1 MKTLMQPVLYPVQPF
16 GQCLK
21 EMLKEKRI
29 SASEVARLM
38 AYKSRNSVFRIL
50 DGTGGHSV
58 CEAFFEKL
66 KEENPLALSEEGF
79 TVLAQALEVTRVGE
93 HAFMSNRA
101 MRELLMNV
109 SLEPEEHRVRIDASN
124 TPEDPRFHD
133 ALDAMAQGRKAYLTI
148 TGCCDRPI
156 FDALREHIYKTDL
169 SCEVKVRH
177 IVYTG
182 AEEIVHN
189 ISAIQP
195 LLYSDVYTAY
205 CLEPGMFSK
214 ERESVFRMNCVY
226 LHIQDAQ
233 GQWYNQMIPLV
244 DKGVFIAMRRTRG
257 GGSEPFQKYFKDDLA
272 RMPLLK
278 ADFSKAGRLE
288 DYQSYTQ
295 ACRQLERNRAI
306 YTIKPDVPLNFI
318 HPDILLPC
326 VAEGFAAMGE
336 DDPKGFEAFLREIER
351 IHLARWEN
359 FFSKKKVNH
368 TIFSREAMEQFAR
381 TGRQSDH
388 FFAIRP
394 YTGQERTQILTH
406 LRKQEAENPHFHI
419 HFFKEDFTPPLTEIG
434 LYEGVGTL
442 LTKPYTHYNLAD
454 DHAEAVLTQP
464 EFCECYK
471 EFFVKDLLAKHVVS
485 REETLHIMDQLIEI
499 ARQA

>member
-21 EMLKEKRI
+21 EMLKEKKI
-29 SASEVARLM
+29 SASEVARMM

-50 DGTGGHSV
+50 DGTGGYSV

-66 KEENPLALSEEGF
+66 KEEDPLALSKHEIAM
-79 TVLAQALEVTRVGE
+79 LAQALEVTRVGE

-109 SLEPEEHRVRIDASN
+109 SLEPEEQRVRVDVSS
-124 TPEDPRFHD
+124 TPEDPHFQG
-133 ALDAMAQGRKAYLTI
+133 AMDTIMRGKKAYLTI
-148 TGCCDRPI
+148 TGCCDRSI
-156 FDALREHIYKTDL
+156 FDALRESIYKSDL
-169 SCEVKVRH
+169 ACDVKIRH

-205 CLEPGMFSK
+205 CLEPGVFSR
-214 ERESVFRMNCVY
+214 ERESIFRMNCVY
-226 LHIQDAQ
+226 LHTQDAQ
-233 GQWYNQMIPLV
+233 GQWYDQIIPLV
-244 DKGVFIAMRRTRG
+244 DKGVFAAMKRTRG
-257 GGSEPFQKYFKDDLA
+257 REREPFQQYFKDDLS

-278 ADFSKAGRLE
+278 ANFSKAGQLE
-288 DYQSYTQ
+288 DYLSYTDD
-295 ACRQLERNRAI
+295 CRKLERNRAI
-306 YTIKPDVPLNFI
+306 YTIKLDVPLSFI

-326 VAEGFAAMGE
+326 AQEGFAAMGE
-336 DDPKGFEAFLREIER
+336 ADPEGFKAFLCEMER

-359 FFSKKKVNH
+359 LFGKKKMSH
-368 TIFSREAMEQFAR
+368 TVFSCEAMEQFAR

-388 FFAIRP
+388 FFAMRP
-394 YTGQERTQILTH
+394 YTGQERAEILSQ
-406 LRKQEAENPHFHI
+406 LRRQEEENPYFHI

-442 LTKPYTHYNLAD
+442 LTKPYTHYNLAG
-454 DHAEAVLTQP
+454 DHAEAVITQA
-464 EFCECYK
+464 EFCERYK
-471 EFFVKDLLAKHVVS
+471 EFYVKDLLAKHVVS
-485 REETLHIMDQLIEI
+485 REETLRIMDRLIEI
-499 ARQA
+499 AQQA